1 MERVVLAFQAV
12 PFGQADL
19 ECVRHLRFD
28 ISSAA
33 LHYVAIPR
41 ERRMAGNA
49 NSLKAIFIALG
60 ANFAIFL
67 TKLVAALVTGSGA
80 MAAEAVHSLA
90 DCGNQGLLLLGIR
103 QARRP
108 PSEEFPLGW
117 GRALYFWSFL
127 VAVLLFSVGGLF
139 SVYEGVHKLSH
150 PAPLKWP
157 WLALGVLLFGIV
169 AESFSMRGCLI
180 EVNKARDTQTL
191 WRWFRESRSSELLVI
206 FGEDLAAL
214 VGLCLAALAIGA
226 TMFTG
231 NLIYDALGTIAIGAL
246 LLVVAVL
253 LAIEVKALLIGQG
266 VEPRRRVELMD
277 FLASRPEVAEV
288 LNLIT
293 LQMGPDVMVA
303 VKARMQ
309 PVASDRALIDAINVV
324 EAAMKA
330 QFEDVRWSFFEPD
343 LTD

>member
-1 MERVVLAFQAV
+1 LSQPGPPAARLAL
-12 PFGQADL
+12 GI
-19 ECVRHLRFD
+19 ESRM
-28 ISSAA
+28 SA
-33 LHYVAIPR
+33 
-41 ERRMAGNA
+41 NA
-49 NSLKAIFIALG
+49 NSLRAILLALG

-67 TKLVAALVTGSGA
+67 AKLFAALLTGSGA
-80 MAAEAVHSLA
+80 MLAEAVHSLA
-90 DCGNQGLLLLGIR
+90 DCGNQGLLLLGMR

-108 PSEEFPLGW
+108 ASDDYPLGW

-127 VAVLLFSVGGLF
+127 VAILLFSVGGMF
-139 SVYEGVHKLSH
+139 SLYEGVHKLH
-150 PAPLKWP
+150 DPEPLKWP

-169 AESFSMRGCLI
+169 AESFSMRGCMV
-180 EVNKARDTQTL
+180 EVNKARGAQNL
-191 WRWFRESRSSELLVI
+191 WTWFRETRSSELLVI

-214 VGLCLAALAIGA
+214 LGLGVAALAIGA
-226 TMFTG
+226 TMLTG
-231 NLIYDALGTIAIGAL
+231 NLLFDALGTVAIGVL

-266 VEPRRRVELMD
+266 VEPRRRAELLR
-277 FLASRPEVAEV
+277 FLESRPEIADV

-309 PVASDRALIDAINVV
+309 PAASDRALIDAINTV

-330 QFEDVRWSFFEPD
+330 QFDDIRWSFFEPD
-343 LTD
+343 LVD